1 MHKIFKNLFKSSLII
16 IFTIIYTIPSDGM
29 VKYSFR
35 MRGLGTNLSGFVDDL
50 YSDLFFN
57 PAYIARYKNKYIYTN
72 LSNLQGKGEDSIFGQ
87 NNSEINKKGMFPSN
101 LLGIIGGFQR
111 GKFGAFLESSGHSF
125 ELTDE
130 LGYEDYPTG
139 SLLNTSS
146 SRTFSGDFNSQGIT
160 FMGMFRD
167 IGYLVAV
174 DRLGMNVNWSTKN
187 DTVSSEEPALIN
199 KRIYEKNGELKFP
212 NSPISFVLGKV
223 YKNEKSETSVSGG
236 FMPQRL
242 GINLNEVFPVLKKPF
257 IEGDDDDFE
266 NFDENELGYME
277 LGIQSYFLNIRYKNI
292 STAIDNFHQNSYLFN
307 FTRYNFPIDISVNK
321 EIISDTTAK
330 DLDGNILDH
339 KKGLTTD
346 KVTGSGSAGINSLTF
361 GVGTERYFDGLK
373 SMSAIGIKLQYMSG
387 NFDLDQG
394 PGIRTEEYHQ
404 FFNRNDST
412 TIYENVFSDNKTTVT
427 SGKANLLM
435 LSIPIGLE
443 MKITK
448 KFTFRIGADATIP
461 LFFDGSWKRTISDST
476 NTLDGQSYIPDDAL
490 SATENKVSK
499 LKGKLLNLRSY
510 HFGASYKVSDAINI
524 DFLNFADITNL
535 RTWWLSVVLKL

>member
-1 MHKIFKNLFKSSLII
+1 
-16 IFTIIYTIPSDGM
+16 M

-57 PAYIARYKNKYIYTN
+57 PAYITRYKNKYIYTN

-101 LLGIIGGFQR
+101 LLGIIGRFKR
-111 GKFGAFLESSGHSF
+111 GNFGAFLETSGHSF

-130 LGYEDYPTG
+130 SGYEDYPTG
-139 SLLNTSS
+139 SPLKTSF
-146 SRTFSGDFNSQGIT
+146 SRTFNGDFNSQSIT

-174 DRLGMNVNWSTKN
+174 DRLGMNINWSTKN
-187 DTVSSEEPALIN
+187 DTVSSEDPDLIN

-212 NSPISFVLGKV
+212 NAPISFVLGKV
-223 YKNEKSETSVSGG
+223 YKDEKSETSISGG

-257 IEGDDDDFE
+257 IEGDDDDFR

-277 LGIQSYFLNIRYKNI
+277 LGIQSYFLNIRYKSI
-292 STAIDNFHQNSYLFN
+292 STAIDKFHQNNYLFN
-307 FTRYNFPIDISVNK
+307 FTRYNFPIDISVNR
-321 EIISDTTAK
+321 EIIADTTVK
-330 DLDGNILDH
+330 DLDGAVLDYR
-339 KKGLTTD
+339 KDLTAD
-346 KVTGSGSAGINSLTF
+346 KVTGTGSAGINNLTF
-361 GVGTERYFDGLK
+361 GIGTERYFDGLK

-387 NFDLDQG
+387 KFDLDQG
-394 PGIRTEEYHQ
+394 PGKRTEEFHQ
-404 FFNRNDST
+404 LFNRRDST
-412 TIYENVFSDNKTTVT
+412 VYKNVFSDNKTTVT
-427 SGKANLLM
+427 HGNANLLM
-435 LSIPIGLE
+435 LSIPVGLE

-448 KFTFRIGADATIP
+448 KLTFRIGADATIP
-461 LFFDGSWKRTISDST
+461 LFFDGSWERTISDST
-476 NTLDGQSYIPDDAL
+476 NTIISSSGDGQSYIPDDDL
-490 SATENKVSK
+490 SVTEDKVSK

-510 HFGASYKVSDAINI
+510 HFGASYKVSDTINI

-535 RTWWLSVVLKL
+535 RTWWLSVILKL